1 VTVPCHFPA
10 AFRAGA
16 LLRGRLLLLLLLLPG
31 CAHRQETYLRRFEG
45 TVVEKPDADPL
56 IRIGRSSVVTVEA
69 LDASGRMRGFGTGF
83 LVGPNV
89 IATCLHVVE
98 SAQQIRVVFA
108 DSSTRRVEAVH
119 GVDPLMDLA
128 VLAFEGGP
136 ASFPVLPLAAAFP
149 AAGETVTA
157 LASPRHLTVSAT
169 RGKILAS
176 QDLSG
181 SLYNDA
187 ILLAVPASPGFSG
200 GPVLDQ
206 YGAVVGMM
214 SEIRMQATTST
225 LVAVPVAEV
234 RRFLES
240 PALPRAEWLQRN
252 PQPPP
257 DASQMV
263 AQAELLGL
271 SNPVASQRLLDGALK
286 IYPRY
291 PRAVARKAALLLRT
305 GRPILAEEAYRRL
318 EELEPEL
325 VATRLERSICYFRA
339 RMPERGLELAEELAR
354 LRPESPAAL
363 GWLATCRF
371 GMRDRMGAIEAARRS
386 RQIAPHQ
393 FIPNFVAG
401 CIWVGLGC
409 DEPARACLEEAT
421 RLQPKA
427 GHAWLR
433 LGMVQWRSGRTNEA
447 EACLQKALEDPGL
460 GNPAPAHYLLC
471 LVEWGRGNPKA
482 ARRAFGAFLQAELT
496 RTDLENPFRSD
507 LGVELVETQA
517 HAAYRHLREKNWD
530 RLETHQQIS
539 EILIRTKADDLLRPV
554 LETVVRLQPDSADFW
569 TKLAV
574 MANATG
580 DFERA
585 QEASRRALAL
595 KPNHAYAHWA
605 LGFSQCALGEWEA
618 GRKSLENATVLEGRA
633 GAALE
638 ALAALEEV
646 QGNHPAAL
654 RVLAAARKV
663 FPGAVPPNRLGFVIP
678 DARAIRI
685 EAIRDLRGF

>member
-1 VTVPCHFPA
+1 
-10 AFRAGA
+10 
-16 LLRGRLLLLLLLLPG
+16 
-31 CAHRQETYLRRFEG
+31 
-45 TVVEKPDADPL
+45 
-56 IRIGRSSVVTVEA
+56 
-69 LDASGRMRGFGTGF
+69 
-83 LVGPNV
+83 
-89 IATCLHVVE
+89 
-98 SAQQIRVVFA
+98 
-108 DSSTRRVEAVH
+108 
-119 GVDPLMDLA
+119 
-128 VLAFEGGP
+128 
-136 ASFPVLPLAAAFP
+136 
-149 AAGETVTA
+149 
-157 LASPRHLTVSAT
+157 
-169 RGKILAS
+169 
-176 QDLSG
+176 
-181 SLYNDA
+181 
-187 ILLAVPASPGFSG
+187 
-200 GPVLDQ
+200 
-206 YGAVVGMM
+206 
-214 SEIRMQATTST
+214 
-225 LVAVPVAEV
+225 
-234 RRFLES
+234 
-240 PALPRAEWLQRN
+240 
-252 PQPPP
+252 
-257 DASQMV
+257 
-263 AQAELLGL
+263 
-271 SNPVASQRLLDGALK
+271 
-286 IYPRY
+286 
-291 PRAVARKAALLLRT
+291 
-305 GRPILAEEAYRRL
+305 
-318 EELEPEL
+318 
-325 VATRLERSICYFRA
+325 
-339 RMPERGLELAEELAR
+339 
-354 LRPESPAAL
+354 
-363 GWLATCRF
+363 
-371 GMRDRMGAIEAARRS
+371 
-386 RQIAPHQ
+386 
-393 FIPNFVAG
+393 
-401 CIWVGLGC
+401 
-409 DEPARACLEEAT
+409 
-421 RLQPKA
+421 
-427 GHAWLR
+427 
-433 LGMVQWRSGRTNEA
+433 MVQWRSGRTNEA

-471 LVEWGRGNPKA
+471 LVEWDRGNPKA

-574 MANATG
+574 MANAAG